1 MTTNDTINKYKK
13 KKKKKKKVTTDL
25 TGSQYGIFGNI
36 IKLHVKRSLHLIA
49 SKCTVT
55 GSKNRKCSVT
65 SF

>member
-1 MTTNDTINKYKK
+1 MTTNDTINKYI
-13 KKKKKKKVTTDL
+13 KKKKKVTTDL